1 MIENIIGLDKSI
13 TLALNSSGSLYAD
26 GMMLLITYTL
36 TWVPVGLVMLYVVS
50 KNCDMTHFVLVVV
63 ALTLCVLISNGLSEL
78 CKALVGR
85 LRPCVDPSMAP
96 YLHLAGGYSVGGFGF
111 FSAHAANTMSVAVF
125 LALLFRRKWLSVLI
139 ILWSLLNGWSRV
151 YLGVHFLGDVVVGF
165 VVGLAG
171 GLLLYAVYAR
181 LTARL
186 VRGRTG
192 AISRGSESEGL
203 ASADAVLLETALVLT
218 FATIAILAT
227 FWLA

>member
-36 TWVPVGLVMLYVVS
+36 TWVPVGLVMLYVVF

-111 FSAHAANTMSVAVF
+111 FSAHAANTMSIAVF

-192 AISRGSESEGL
+192 AIYRGSESEGL